1 MTTLTGPARAAAGA
15 APPAETVPS
24 PGLRARDVVRRAPGL
39 RLLGRYEGS
48 GYVEDR
54 FLAVRSDGQTVML
67 TPLLHAVLECAD
79 GDQGADDLAAAV
91 GDRLGRAVGLPVL
104 SALVLGRLGPAGLVV
119 VVPSGADGPAHRPH
133 LTVVPAVDRAGLPT
147 ADPLLATTL
156 RRPLLPTHAVDLLGR
171 LLAPLFDPRSV
182 AGVLAL
188 WLCGSL
194 WLFDP
199 RGLLGG
205 VGSAFTTPG
214 GVLSV
219 LGLLLASTLFHE
231 LGHAAGC
238 AYGGARPGAIGAGL
252 YLWVPVFWTD
262 VTDAYRLDRAGRLRT
277 DLGGVYFNA
286 VSIVAMTGLAMTT
299 GWAPATAAALLTHGV
314 ILQQLLPVVRM
325 DGYYLFGDL
334 TGVPN
339 PFAFTRGVLRGLV
352 PGRGMPAQVRALR
365 RGARAAVVGWVVVT
379 VPLLGVMLGWL
390 VLSLPSIVGSSWQ
403 QGRVFWADATG
414 AQGGTAAV
422 LAWVC
427 IVLLVLPLLGLGAL
441 LARVVQRLLRL
452 LVARVHRPL
461 DRTERID
468 PTDPAAAT
476 AGGTPT
482 PGGRP

>member
-1 MTTLTGPARAAAGA
+1 MTTLTGPGRAAAAAVSPAAA
-15 APPAETVPS
+15 APP
-24 PGLRARDVVRRAPGL
+24 PGLHPHDVVHRAPGL

-79 GDQGADDLAAAV
+79 GGRGADDLAAAV

-119 VVPSGADGPAHRPH
+119 VAPPGAAPALRQH
-133 LTVVPAVDRAGLPT
+133 LSIVPAVDRAGLPT

-156 RRPLLPTHAVDLLGR
+156 RRPLLPTRAVDLLGR
-171 LLAPLFDPRSV
+171 LLAPLFDPRAV

-199 RGLLGG
+199 GGLLAGA
-205 VGSAFTTPG
+205 GSAFTTPG

-286 VSIVAMTGLAMTT
+286 VSIVAMTGLAMVT
-299 GWAPATAAALLTHGV
+299 GWAPATGAALLTHGV

-390 VLSLPSIVGSSWQ
+390 VLSLPSLVGSSWQ

-414 AQGGTAAV
+414 AQGLTAAA

-427 IVLLVLPLLGLGAL
+427 ILLLVLPLLGLAAL

-452 LVARVHRPL
+452 LVAPVHHRAG
-461 DRTERID
+461 RTDPFD
-468 PTDPAAAT
+468 PTSPAAAT
-476 AGGTPT
+476 AGGAPT